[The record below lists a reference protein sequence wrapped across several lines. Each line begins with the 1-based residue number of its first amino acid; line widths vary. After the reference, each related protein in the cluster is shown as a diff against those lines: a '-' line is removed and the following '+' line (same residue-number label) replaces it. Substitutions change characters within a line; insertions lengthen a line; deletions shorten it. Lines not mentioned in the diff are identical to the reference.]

1 MAYSKKESE
10 YLLKLARDAV
20 ASAFNKK
27 PLKIANIPP
36 PCLDKRSCF
45 VTLTQDGGQLRGCIG
60 HILPTQE
67 LYKNVIG
74 NARAAAFSD
83 PRFPPLKPD
92 ELDKIKIEI
101 SIIGSPQKLALSD
114 KDAMLRHLE
123 KNKPGVIIKKGPR
136 QATFLPQVWQQLP
149 NPADFLT
156 HLCHK
161 AGLGPNE
168 WKNDLE
174 IEIYDVEKIKE
185 T

>member
-1 MAYSKKESE
+1 
-10 YLLKLARDAV
+10 
-20 ASAFNKK
+20 
-27 PLKIANIPP
+27 
-36 PCLDKRSCF
+36 
-45 VTLTQDGGQLRGCIG
+45 
-60 HILPTQE
+60 
-67 LYKNVIG
+67 
-74 NARAAAFSD
+74 
-83 PRFPPLKPD
+83 
-92 ELDKIKIEI
+92 
-101 SIIGSPQKLALSD
+101 
-114 KDAMLRHLE
+114 MLRHLE